1 MKFKNHRLPVWLLY
15 TASFVVIATLS
26 FGVLSLAGR
35 TFIWD
40 MDGIAQHYPIMH
52 EFQHLLHHGGLGSL
66 TGWSWTFGIGADKL
80 TTLAYYV
87 LGDPFAYLLALL
99 PTKMLE
105 AGYGWM
111 VIARLYVSGLAIIPL
126 AKQYH
131 FRPSSQWLGA
141 LAYAFTGYSLMVG
154 VHHPFFLLPMIFFP
168 LLLVGINRILEGH
181 SWTLLGLITG
191 VTVLSNFYFAYILG
205 LGSLIYLLIRWRHC
219 QTAGTLKIKGW
230 QVLLRSILAAIGGLL
245 VSGTLI
251 LPSALMM
258 LSSTR
263 TNGTFANGLTL
274 YPISYYL
281 QLGNTVLTT
290 GNALNYWAVLGI
302 SSLSFLGCI
311 YVLRHFRTYRYLA
324 GTLVL
329 CAVGLLFPAV
339 AAFFNVLSTPSNRW
353 LLLVAIPVVLAMMT
367 LFDHFNEL
375 EPRDGWWLLGGSLA
389 LLLVV
394 YAGNG
399 FIFDNDA
406 RNFVSYGFLL
416 VVTLLA
422 VASSRAPS
430 RWLKL
435 LAGLVV
441 GLNLISNAWGYT
453 DINATS
459 RAGQQLRQGD
469 ATRYMQGYFDHADRD
484 IAQGNPFSRVSS
496 TSAYNLFQTVG
507 NNMTMAH
514 QLRGVMSYFS
524 VQNGSVGAFSKDVQN
539 AQFAMNS
546 PLGQL
551 DGRSSL
557 NHLLGVKE
565 LFTRQDQLD
574 AKTALPY
581 GYHVTKKDYPEVPV
595 YSLSNGTGTRLL
607 TTSLNLPLVYSQ
619 PKILTSY
626 QWDQLDAVDKE
637 RSLTQAAVVD
647 SGKGL
652 TQANYQSPKRVL
664 DYTVSVNQKPVIDS
678 SNKVVSY
685 RLAQAA
691 AGQHAILNS
700 KQKETYGPKITVPD
714 IKKDSDGLMS
724 KVNKAKYAPIV
735 KLEQNRTALNYVLGQ
750 NKQILAED
758 QAANETGL
766 HQMTSDAQ
774 GHELTYTLTLNQ
786 PQRAQGTE
794 LYLEMDGISSTQLNA
809 RETVQQT
816 ANTAIL
822 SGKPRPTTTKIN
834 NWRDSL
840 LNPDLGSFW
849 LTAQTRDQSK
859 NFTQMGID
867 NLSDYEPKH
876 RMLLNLGYT
885 KDMRKTIKLTF
896 HATHQIN
903 FKSVRLIAM
912 PFKPSYD
919 RQIHQD
925 QRRGLQAEKVT
936 DNRVSG
942 TLTTKKTSV
951 MTTSIPYSAGWKLT
965 VDGRPTKT
973 LTVNAGFVGAR
984 LAAGKHRVVLTYETP
999 GLRTG
1004 IGLTVAGLVL
1014 LAIFAIIHGWPKP
1027 RQYKHKAS

>member
-52 EFQHLLHHGGLGSL
+52 EFQRLLHHGGLGSL

-105 AGYGWM
+105 TGYGWM

-191 VTVLSNFYFAYILG
+191 ITVLSNFYFAYILG

-230 QVLLRSILAAIGGLL
+230 QVLLRSILAAVGGLL
-245 VSGTLI
+245 VSGILI

-339 AAFFNVLSTPSNRW
+339 AAFFNVFSTPSNRW
-353 LLLVAIPVVLAMMT
+353 LLLVAVPVTLALMT

-399 FIFDNDA
+399 FIFNNDA

-422 VASSRAPS
+422 VASSRVPS

-453 DINATS
+453 DVNVTS
-459 RAGQQLRQGD
+459 RANQQLRQGD

-484 IAQGNPFSRVSS
+484 IAQGNNFSRVSS

-524 VQNGSVGAFSKDVQN
+524 VQNGAVGAFSKDVQN

-574 AKTALPY
+574 EKTALPY

-595 YSLSNGTGTRLL
+595 YSLSNGTGTRILK
-607 TTSLNLPLVYSQ
+607 TSLNLPLVYSQ

-652 TQANYQSPKRVL
+652 TQANYQSPKKVL
-664 DYTVSVNQKPVIDS
+664 DYTVAVDQKPVIDS
-678 SNKVVSY
+678 ANKVVSY

-691 AGQHAILNS
+691 AGQKSILNS
-700 KQKETYGPKITVPD
+700 KQRKTYGPKITVPK
-714 IKKDSDGLMS
+714 IETDSDGLMS
-724 KVNKAKYAPIV
+724 KANKDKYASAV
-735 KLEQNRTALNYVLGQ
+735 KLEQNQQALDYVLGQ
-750 NKQILAED
+750 NKRILANN
-758 QAANETGL
+758 QAINKTGL

-774 GHELTYTLTLNQ
+774 GHRLTYTLTLDQ
-786 PQRAQGTE
+786 PQLAQGAE
-794 LYLEMDGISSTQLNA
+794 LYLEIDGISSEQLNA
-809 RETVQQT
+809 QRTVQQK
-816 ANTAIL
+816 ANSAIL
-822 SGKPRPTTTKIN
+822 GGQPRPTTTKIN
-834 NWRDSL
+834 NWRNAL

-849 LTAQTRDQSK
+849 LTARTRNQSK
-859 NFTQMGID
+859 SFAQMGVD
-867 NLSDYEPKH
+867 KLSDYEPRRH
-876 RMLLNLGYT
+876 ALMNLGYS
-885 KDMRKTIKLTF
+885 KAVRKTVKVTF
-896 HATHQIN
+896 HSTHQIN
-903 FKSVRLIAM
+903 FKSVRLVAM
-912 PFKPSYD
+912 PFRSSYNQ
-919 RQIHQD
+919 QIRRI
-925 QRRGLQAEKVT
+925 QRRGLRAERVT
-936 DNRVSG
+936 NNRVSG
-942 TLTTKKTSV
+942 TLKMKEAGI
-951 MTTSIPYSAGWKLT
+951 MTTSMPYSSGWRLT
-965 VDGRPTKT
+965 VDNRPVKT
-973 LTVNAGFVGAR
+973 LEVNAGFVGAQ
-984 LAAGKHRVVLTYETP
+984 LTAGKHQIVLAYETP
-999 GLRTG
+999 GLWLG
-1004 IGLTVAGLVL
+1004 IDLTITGLVGL
-1014 LAIFAIIHGWPKP
+1014 LIFAIIHNWPKR
-1027 RQYKHKAS
+1027 RQYKH